1 MGRRLALLPA
11 LATAGLILTGCA
23 GIIPAVA
30 GETQADSVAADASA
44 LQQPATTPEPK
55 PEGKAKADRD
65 RTPAEPSLSAA
76 DVAPVPPAAEPMA
89 AAAPAS
95 DPADFARF
103 VRYVDAAAREAK
115 GGAQLS
121 SALLADPVALDGR
134 RRRCAAGEQ
143 LVVVIDLDPAGG
155 VFAPPASPAKLPGI
169 ALGLQILRE
178 AGVEI
183 AWISDYPTERSG
195 SVRTALEQAGLDPRG
210 QDILSLRREEG
221 DAKDQRRAS
230 LGGFACIVAIAGDE
244 RSDFEARFKYLRKP
258 EAGAALEGLIGDG
271 WFLVAPLIGN

>member
-11 LATAGLILTGCA
+11 LATAGLVLTGCA

-30 GETQADSVAADASA
+30 GETQADPVAAGANA
-44 LQQPATTPEPK
+44 AQQPETAPEAK
-55 PEGKAKADRD
+55 PAGMAKAEQQKP
-65 RTPAEPSLSAA
+65 PAEPALPAA
-76 DVAPVPPAAEPMA
+76 DVAPVPP

-103 VRYVDAAAREAK
+103 VRYVGAAAREAK

-143 LVVVIDLDPAGG
+143 LVAVIDLDPAGG
-155 VFAPPASPAKLPGI
+155 VFVPPASPARLPGI

-183 AWISDYPTERSG
+183 AWISDFPTERSG

-210 QDILSLRREEG
+210 QDILSLRRDEG
-221 DAKDQRRAS
+221 DAKEQRRAS